1 MMESNTEYS
10 RPRSALVAT
19 SMAAATVITAGCG
32 IRSRLASLIGPN
44 KPDWERV
51 PNAPTALRVLNRAT
65 FGARP
70 GNIALVAAGGVEAFL
85 EEQLANNLPEDPAVA
100 WRVNALGVE
109 QDVADAPDELSSMSD
124 EQLTRQ
130 TTQAA
135 LLRAVYS
142 RNQLNEVMA
151 NFWTNHFNIYS
162 FKKRGT
168 ERIPVEIERAV
179 RPHTLGKFRDLLS
192 AVSHS
197 PAMLGYLD
205 NDMNRYGA
213 GDKVNEN
220 FAREL
225 MELHTVG
232 VHAGYQQIDV
242 HEVARC
248 FSGWSVGAGWHLGQ
262 FEYHSE
268 WHDPGLKKIPFLH
281 LTIPENGGE
290 SDGEKVIDALATHP
304 ATAHHLAE
312 ELCMHFIGTKPQ
324 KIVNASADVYLK
336 SDTDIKAML
345 RPILLD
351 GLVNDDYAAPVFRR
365 PFDLIV
371 YSLRSLAAD
380 SDCGVNVQDHLAN
393 MGEPYDQWPMP
404 DGYPSRAGAWETALL
419 PRWNYSIALATNTI
433 DGTSI
438 NLEQPLN
445 ALHVNGLNHGIDV
458 LLELAT
464 GRPAHSA
471 QISKMRAVIHQHAA
485 GCLKSG
491 MDERDILSEA
501 VALMFASP
509 ICQWK

>member
-1 MMESNTEYS
+1 MEPNSEAA
-10 RPRSALVAT
+10 RQRSAVVAT
-19 SMAAATVITAGCG
+19 GIAAAAVVTAGCG
-32 IRSRLASLIGPN
+32 IRSRIASLIGPD
-44 KPDWERV
+44 KPDWSRV

-70 GNIALVAAGGVEAFL
+70 GNIALVAATGVEAFL
-85 EEQLANNLPEDPAVA
+85 EEQLAANLREDPAVA
-100 WRVNALGVE
+100 WRVNGLGVE

-168 ERIPVEIERAV
+168 ERIPVEVERAV

-192 AVSHS
+192 SVSHS

-232 VHAGYQQIDV
+232 VHAGYKQIDV

-248 FSGWSVGAGWHLGQ
+248 FSGWSVGTGWHLGQ

-268 WHDPGLKKIPFLH
+268 WHDPGLKKIPFLY
-281 LTIPENGGE
+281 LTIPANGDE
-290 SDGEKVIDALATHP
+290 SDGDTVIDALAAHP
-304 ATAHHLAE
+304 ATAHYLAE
-312 ELCMHFIGTKPQ
+312 QLCMHFIGAKPH
-324 KIVNASADVYLK
+324 KIVDASANAYLR
-336 SDTDIKAML
+336 SDTSIRAML
-345 RPILLD
+345 RPILFD
-351 GLVNDDYAAPVFRR
+351 GLLDDDYSAPVFRR

-380 SDCGVNVQDHLAN
+380 SDCGSNIQYHLSN
-393 MGEPYDQWPMP
+393 MGEPFDEWPMP

-419 PRWNYSIALATNTI
+419 PRWNYSIAYATNSV

-438 NLEQPLN
+438 NLEEPLN
-445 ALHVNGLNHGIDV
+445 AMHVKDLNHGLDV
-458 LLELAT
+458 LLECVT

-471 QISKMRAVIHQHAA
+471 QISKMRAVIHQHAD
-485 GCLKSG
+485 GCVKMG
-491 MDERDILSEA
+491 MNEKDILSEA